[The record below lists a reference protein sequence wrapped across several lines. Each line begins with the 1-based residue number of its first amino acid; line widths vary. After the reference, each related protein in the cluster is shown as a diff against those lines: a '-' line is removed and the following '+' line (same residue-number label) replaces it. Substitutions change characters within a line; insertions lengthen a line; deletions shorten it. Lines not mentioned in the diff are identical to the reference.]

1 MAARDSRA
9 AQSKL
14 GSTASRPRP
23 CPGQLGRRP
32 AGGPGH
38 ENSRGPCQR
47 VEMCCVG
54 PVDPGSRRHDESLKQ
69 PTLITETTTYKTRT
83 RQIQHQ
89 LGRHCTLSTC
99 YFFQLLSPKP
109 KTAQTAQ
116 YIYIPRKA
124 ALRFSPGAAH
134 APYFAHSTSAPKKR
148 KPWAQTTKRP
158 SARNQRERRATHQ
171 ASKEQ
176 TQEHQRP

>member
-38 ENSRGPCQR
+38 ENSRGPWQR

-69 PTLITETTTYKTRT
+69 PTLTTETTTYKTRT

-89 LGRHCTLSTC
+89 PGRHCTVSTC

-134 APYFAHSTSAPKKR
+134 APYFAHSTSAPKKGNR
-148 KPWAQTTKRP
+148 GHSPRRDPWRGGTNERGEPLTRP
-158 SARNQRERRATHQ
+158 ANTRTP
-171 ASKEQ
+171 
-176 TQEHQRP
+176 QRP